1 MVALPKLITPKSGPN
16 HVVDPSYFQD
26 IDLTKESAWWSGL
39 ELKSF
44 DIGGVHIPNRY
55 LLAPMCDVTNLPYRI
70 IARASGASLLA
81 TEMLSSVAMAMGGNK
96 TLQMME
102 FLPSEDPIMVQ
113 ISGTAPDVMLKA
125 SEMIQDYGASILNLN
140 CGCPVKKVIKGGS
153 GSALLRDP
161 EVLRGIIRTLRPAV
175 HIPLTV
181 KLRAGWDANSVNAV
195 EVAKMCEDEGIDSVM
210 LHGRTRSQMY
220 EGNANWDL
228 IGQVKQA
235 VSIPVIGNGDIFTGE
250 DAHRMLEHTG
260 CDGVMI
266 ARGAIGNPWI
276 FRECIAEE
284 LKARGE
290 SSQTLNALPTPRPS
304 MEDRYETIMRHFNLF
319 SAYAGEDRALVQLR
333 KQIMAY
339 AKGLPGASAFRANL
353 ARFTARETLEGC
365 LQDFLLRDHSDEGA
379 S

>member
-1 MVALPKLITPKSGPN
+1 MVALPKIKPAENSPS
-16 HVVDPSYFQD
+16 HVVDPAVFQG
-26 IDLTKESAWWSGL
+26 IDLAEESAWWSKL
-39 ELKSF
+39 ELKGF
-44 DIGGVHIPNRY
+44 EIAGVHIPNRF

-70 IARASGASLLA
+70 IARTEGASLLS
-81 TEMLSSVAMAMGGNK
+81 TEMLSSVALAMGGNK

-102 FLPSEDPIMVQ
+102 FLPSEAPIMVQ
-113 ISGTAPDVMLKA
+113 ISGTKPDVMLKA

-153 GSALLRDP
+153 GSALLRDT

-181 KLRAGWDANSVNAV
+181 KLRAGWDAQSVNAV
-195 EVAKMCEDEGIDSVM
+195 EVAKMCEDEGVDSVM

-228 IGQVKQA
+228 IGEVKQA
-235 VSIPVIGNGDIFTGE
+235 VSIPVIGNGDIFTGS

-266 ARGAIGNPWI
+266 ARGAIGNPCI

-290 SSQTLNALPTPRPS
+290 SEELLKTLPTPQPNL
-304 MEDRYETIMRHFNLF
+304 EERYETIMYHFNLF
-319 SAYAGEDRALVQLR
+319 AAYAGEHRALVQLR

-339 AKGLPGASAFRANL
+339 GKGLPGASAFRANL
-353 ARFTARETLEGC
+353 SRFDKRETLVEC
-365 LQDFLLRDHSDEGA
+365 LQDFLLNPAPKVDA
-379 S
+379 A